1 MAPVSEKKGNEQ
13 MFVEIKEKKGPDT
26 GYLVPFAA
34 CIRPYIDRARR
45 GGPATPTEENIV

>member
-1 MAPVSEKKGNEQ
+1 
-13 MFVEIKEKKGPDT
+13 MFVEIIDKKGPDI

-45 GGPATPTEENIV
+45 GGRSTPTEENIV